1 MAKITDGFG
10 GFDNDPPHQ
19 TDLPS
24 QQQPYSPPG
33 NWSGVQ
39 PDETQLGEVRQS
51 IRRRVKSQVNSDW
64 GTGRPILPQLR
75 FAPRLTKITK
85 ANDWQLI
92 MPQNERRINYII
104 CNQAGVQVQMSF
116 GRPIGTLGI
125 LVGIGQTVVGSGY
138 TCPIDEIYILSP
150 TANVFIVAYEG
161 IPTTKDFGPRL
172 RFAT

>member
-1 MAKITDGFG
+1 MAKITDGFE
-10 GFDNDPPHQ
+10 GFETPQQ

-24 QQQPYSPPG
+24 QQQPWSPPG
-33 NWSGVQ
+33 NWSGRQ
-39 PDETQLGEVRQS
+39 PDETQLGDARS
-51 IRRRVKSQVNSDW
+51 KIRHRVKSQTRGDW

-75 FAPRLTKITK
+75 FSPKTSKITA
-85 ANDWQLI
+85 ANTWQLI
-92 MPQNERRINYII
+92 MPQNERRINYIV

-116 GRPIGTLGI
+116 GRPIGNLGI
-125 LVGIGQTVVGSGY
+125 LIGIGQTAVGAGY

-172 RFAT
+172 EFK